1 MISFVVRPDEVITV
15 EEGDRLIKETMF
27 PNWFIE
33 GLAGCVGNIYPADLQ
48 LFQEYHY
55 DLDTQQYLDTCTK
68 EQLCRMYAH
77 TGHMEGT
84 GTDLYDMEASS
95 EDNSDG
101 HVNGSTYVSGYMAC
115 LYLADLACQKAE
127 GSGAVTFDQN
137 GDIESVSSEKLREG
151 LSDILYR
158 LHQGDT
164 LDEVISEI
172 SGGAYESTED
182 FTKRFIKGTFNEET
196 QDYDGDPESLAFCVG
211 YLNYMNR
218 LDAMDSETHP
228 VGSVLMDEFG
238 STQPTPIEK
247 DAAASSDFYR
257 IVEENTMTTSTVS
270 NEDLQDG
277 GTSYSGR
284 DSFETVV
291 EMFKEADNIE

>member
-1 MISFVVRPDEVITV
+1 M
-15 EEGDRLIKETMF
+15 
-27 PNWFIE
+27 
-33 GLAGCVGNIYPADLQ
+33 
-48 LFQEYHY
+48 
-55 DLDTQQYLDTCTK
+55 
-68 EQLCRMYAH
+68 
-77 TGHMEGT
+77 
-84 GTDLYDMEASS
+84 
-95 EDNSDG
+95 
-101 HVNGSTYVSGYMAC
+101 
-115 LYLADLACQKAE
+115 
-127 GSGAVTFDQN
+127 TFDQN

-172 SGGAYESTED
+172 SGGAYENTED
-182 FTKRFIKGTFNEET
+182 FTKRFIKGVYNEET
-196 QDYDGDPESLAFCVG
+196 QDYDGDPESLAFCEG

-218 LDAMDSETHP
+218 LDAMDPETHP

-291 EMFKEADNIE
+291 EMFKEADHIEE